1 MTGLI
6 PKSVKLQSAAD
17 DAYLIG
23 ETVEALGT
31 MLDRFYEKHGEE
43 IGSGLTALIPWHS
56 ELGLPA
62 AKKVYTFARSLE
74 PPEN

>member
-1 MTGLI
+1 MLTI

-31 MLDRFYEKHGEE
+31 LMDRFYEKHGEE
-43 IGSGLTALIPWHS
+43 IGSRLTSLIPWHS
-56 ELGLPA
+56 EVSGPA
-62 AKKVYTFARSLE
+62 AKKIYNFAHALE